1 MKVAALTSSEFAAAV
16 PRLGEILADA
26 VMSGAGVS
34 FMQPFSAEDGARFWQ
49 AQSEA
54 VASGVKTVFAAR
66 EGEIIAG
73 TVILEKAWPPNQPH
87 RGDISK
93 MLVHRDF
100 RRRGVG
106 KLLVNA
112 LLTKARARGLTLITF
127 DTASGSPAEAFY
139 SSLGFT
145 AVGRIPGYALSPT
158 GKLDDTTIFYMK
170 L

>member
-1 MKVAALTSSEFAAAV
+1 MNVEILTPAEFLNAV

-34 FMQPFSAEDGARFWQ
+34 FMQPFSAEEGARFWQ

-54 VASGVKTVFAAR
+54 VAHGVKTIFAAR
-66 EGEIIAG
+66 QGEIIAG

-106 KLLVNA
+106 RLLVEA
-112 LLTKARARGLTLITF
+112 LLTKARAMGLTLITF
-127 DTASGSPAEAFY
+127 DTVSGSPADAFY
-139 SSLGFT
+139 SGLGFT
-145 AVGRIPGYALSPT
+145 RAGRIPGYAYSPT
-158 GKLDDTTIFYMK
+158 GQLDDTTIFYMK